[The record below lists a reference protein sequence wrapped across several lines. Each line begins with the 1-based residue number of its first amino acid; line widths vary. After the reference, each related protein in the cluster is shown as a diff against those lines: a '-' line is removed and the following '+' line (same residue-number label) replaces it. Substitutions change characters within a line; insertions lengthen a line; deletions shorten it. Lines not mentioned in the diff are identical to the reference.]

1 MSEGDKMALGE
12 GLANQGNEGAES
24 AEQRLPEVLAQD
36 GGAVLQ
42 TAGVEVVDVTQLSG
56 RSHAWYRLATEGP
69 FPSSWAESTHAR
81 RR

>member
-1 MSEGDKMALGE
+1 MTGE
-12 GLANQGNEGAES
+12 LPVNQVGERPDVT
-24 AEQRLPEVLAQD
+24 EQRMPEVLAQD

-42 TAGVEVVDVTQLSG
+42 TAGVEVVDVTKLSG

-69 FPSSWAESTHAR
+69 FPPEWAESTHAR